1 MKSPV
6 ELMTR
11 ASSGAVLIVD
21 DDEAIT
27 DLYARLLSAEGFDV
41 RTASSGKL
49 ALELL
54 AAWQP
59 DLMVLDGLMPEM
71 SGLELL
77 ECLRAHAHTHHVPVV
92 FLTAAGDDEDAITR
106 AFALGASDYLV
117 KPIHRR
123 ILVERVR
130 GLVEQHRQRTLLQ
143 RAVST
148 MSDEHGRMR
157 AEFERAMAV
166 QHAQLPH
173 TPVSAAGFRMVA
185 ALRSCHDVGGDV
197 FDLIEGPDGS
207 ATVVVVDVS
216 GHGLSAAMGA
226 SAVRAQLRILLRSL
240 EPPAAL
246 AELNTQLCAS
256 EHEHYACVALV
267 QFKGGQV
274 QVVNAGLPPI
284 AVLNGGETMLLKGG
298 GVPPGIL
305 DCGTYDS
312 HTLDVARVRRI
323 VIGTDGVTEPFGAAD
338 RIDEFIR
345 DLSLEATGEPL
356 SAEDLERRLADRF
369 ERHRIRPP
377 DDATVLLL
385 DRLA

>member
-1 MKSPV
+1 MAP
-6 ELMTR
+6 E
-11 ASSGAVLIVD
+11 GAGSVLIVD
-21 DDEAIT
+21 DDEAMT
-27 DLYARLLSAEGFDV
+27 ELYARLLSAEGFHM
-41 RTASSGKL
+41 RAANSGKS

-54 AAWQP
+54 GSFVP
-59 DLMVLDGLMPEM
+59 DLMVLDALMPEM
-71 SGLELL
+71 SGLQLL
-77 ECLRAHAHTHHVPVV
+77 EHVRGRADTRQVPVV
-92 FLTAAGDDEDAITR
+92 FLTAAGDDEETITR

-130 GLVEQHRQRTLLQ
+130 SLVEQHRQRTLLQ
-143 RAVST
+143 HAVTT
-148 MSDEHGRMR
+148 MSHEHGRMR

-173 TPVSAAGFRMVA
+173 TPVRAAGFRMVA
-185 ALRSCHDVGGDV
+185 VLRSCHDVGGDV
-197 FDLIEGPDGS
+197 FDLFEAPDGS

-216 GHGLSAAMGA
+216 GHGLSAAMVA
-226 SAVRAQLRILLRSL
+226 SAVRAQLRILLRTL
-240 EPPAAL
+240 EPAAAL

-267 QFKGGQV
+267 QLKGSRV

-284 AVLNGGETMLLKGG
+284 AVLHGDSTTLLRGG
-298 GVPPGIL
+298 GIPPGIL
-305 DCGTYDS
+305 DCGSYDA
-312 HTLDVARVRRI
+312 HTLDVASVGRI
-323 VIGTDGVTEPFGAAD
+323 VIGTDGVTEPFGGAD

-345 DLSLEATGEPL
+345 DLALDAGGEVL
-356 SAEDLERRLADRF
+356 SAEDLNARLAARF
-369 ERHRIRPP
+369 ERHRILPP